1 MLRAFWH
8 EIGIIADK
16 TFPNNVNALA
26 DTFNK
31 LNVPFMNIVCI
42 DVELM

>member
-1 MLRAFWH
+1 MLQAFWH

-26 DTFNK
+26 GTFNK